1 MTEINQLYQN
11 RIDNYNE
18 LIAEEK
24 KLNRLFVKA
33 SAHGYESYEI
43 KLENIKK
50 NVEWAFNGL
59 KQYERIHE
67 DEFGE
72 QNTTSFYQNTVR
84 YSDVIEQTKNKQ
96 ALRDSECTKLI
107 LKKMELNKNIQMMED
122 ALSNDIAYWQKLA
135 VPFPD
140 THDTSYVFWFCLE
153 QGKFYRTFVKQ
164 LINAN
169 TRKGVK
175 EKLDTLSQR
184 HILLRQLTPEDDDFY
199 LSEALDDLMNASR
212 NYIYGY
218 AFMKDSTLIPQQSLL
233 KSRIDNLVRALFKAS
248 NEAISYAEAGGK
260 VEFNKKQAEN

>member
-1 MTEINQLYQN
+1 MTEINQRYQN
-11 RIDNYNE
+11 KIDHYNE
-18 LIAEEK
+18 LVDEEK
-24 KLNRLFVKA
+24 KFQRRLVKA
-33 SAHGYESYEI
+33 SDREYGSYEI
-43 KLENIKK
+43 KIEEIKEK
-50 NVEWAFNGL
+50 IERAS
-59 KQYERIHE
+59 KEIRQYEQTHE
-67 DEFGE
+67 DEFLE
-72 QNTTSFYQNTVR
+72 QNKMPTYQNTVR
-84 YSDVIEQTKNKQ
+84 YSDVIEQAKNKQ